1 MFDAIDHRFTI
12 KRFFEIGSSPSCH
25 DLPVYPLI
33 LECGNEY
40 DWRGVAGPAQRI
52 EQLYAA
58 HPLHLHIRYQAV
70 NFDGVSLSQ
79 EGFGVRKTMNI
90 EAVRSDQILQG
101 SQQ

>member
-1 MFDAIDHRFTI
+1 MFDAIEHFFTI

-25 DLPVYPLI
+25 DLPVYAVI
-33 LECGNEY
+33 LECRNEY
-40 DWRGVAGPAQRI
+40 DGRGVADPAQRI

-70 NFDGVSLSQ
+70 NFDGVSLGQ
-79 EGFGVRKTMNI
+79 ESLGVCKTMDL
-90 EAVRSDQILQG
+90 EPVRSDQILQG